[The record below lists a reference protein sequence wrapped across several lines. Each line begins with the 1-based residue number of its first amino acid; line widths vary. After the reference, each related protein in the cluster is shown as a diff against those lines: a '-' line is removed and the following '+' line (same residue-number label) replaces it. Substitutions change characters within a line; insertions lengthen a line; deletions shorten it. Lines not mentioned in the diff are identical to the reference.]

1 MPTTIQL
8 KRSAVKG
15 NRPETN
21 ELVAG
26 ELAINTHDGIV
37 FFEQDRNGTVS
48 IKELENSTAAENVF
62 YVSKSGS
69 DSNDG
74 TSLAKAF
81 ATIDKALAVAGTRRS
96 DASLDSDG
104 AEGSVFEAQTR
115 EDLAKYISNSVYD
128 ITLGTRF
135 NQAFQGRAGS
145 YTQGFEEVV
154 SAINKTKLEIAA
166 LSNVSA
172 DSDALVASNLYF
184 DTVKDIVENGKDEA
198 PTLDNTAYPLPVA
211 AYYRPVGGQTSSEI
225 RSDAEKAREILV
237 ANKVFIS
244 EEVNFFAKLNYP
256 DVTYDEAKCKR
267 DIRYAIE
274 AIIYDAVYLGN
285 SGVYQNADFF
295 HYDDVAQ
302 IPSDQTAITVAA
314 YDRLQ
319 TVISSVLNQQTITP
333 RSGDTLGESY
343 SIGQDTT
350 TSSPP
355 TTAKIVAVAAGAET
369 IKNVIQNGT
378 SSLPSRQN
386 PDDAGSVVDF
396 GQIAAGLRTAQTAIE
411 TNQNTV
417 INTVVDFIDE
427 EFPLLFYNIGDRYLD
442 VLDAPE
448 IASTIYVKTGE
459 YTINNPVTIPKNVS
473 LVGDNLKNT
482 SIRPLNPTS
491 DFFYLNNNAYVSD
504 FTFRDGLQPA
514 AVFAWDPAGDSES
527 NVIVN
532 SPYIRN
538 CTTITGPS
546 KERNFDGSWKY
557 PKSGDASQPADGGDG
572 IRNDGNHAGGIRSM
586 VVDSFTQITQGGKGI
601 YLKNR
606 GYCQLV
612 SVFTVYCDVG
622 FLAEN
627 GGFASITNSNSSFGN
642 IGLKA
647 TGVSP
652 ALYRANI
659 DGDQNTT
666 DNLITL
672 KNLTQRP
679 NISDAIKFDSDT
691 NYFTVDSA
699 SWDSN
704 AGTATIK
711 LLETPT
717 INFSDSSGVTFHQRS
732 ALSSSGHTF
741 EWIGTG
747 TDIRTA
753 FPYRG
758 GIPVQADEVVQ
769 DADRGGLCFVTSTDQ
784 KGDFRV
790 GEGFLIQRS
799 TGTIEGEA
807 FDRSLF
813 ARVTPFSLALE
824 D

>member
-1 MPTTIQL
+1 MATTIQL
-8 KRSAVKG
+8 KRSSVAG
-15 NRPETN
+15 NKPTTGD
-21 ELVAG
+21 LVGG
-26 ELAINTHDGIV
+26 ELAINTHDGTV
-37 FFEQDRNGTVS
+37 FFERNKDGVLS
-48 IKELENSTAAENVF
+48 IRELENSTSAENVF

-74 TSLAKAF
+74 SSLAKAF
-81 ATIDKALAVAGTRRS
+81 LTIDKALETAELRRTA
-96 DASLDSDG
+96 DGLDGDG
-104 AEGSVFEAQTR
+104 AEGSVLRTNTI
-115 EDLAKYISNSVYD
+115 EDLNNYISNSVFD
-128 ITLGTRF
+128 MTLNTKF
-135 NQAFQGRAGS
+135 NAAFQGRAGS

-154 SAINKTKLEIAA
+154 DA
-166 LSNVSA
+166 LGEAKRVVSTQA
-172 DSDALVASNLYF
+172 TVSLDSDSVSRIEDYF
-184 DTVKDIVENGKDEA
+184 DRVTAIVQGGQDEA
-198 PTLDNTAYPLPVA
+198 PTLDASAYPIPVA
-211 AYYRPVGGQTSSEI
+211 AYYRPVGGQSSVEI
-225 RSDAEKAREILV
+225 QTDATRTRDILL

-244 EEVNFFAKLNYP
+244 EEVNFWAKLNYSN
-256 DVTYDEAKCKR
+256 VVYDEEKCKR
-267 DIRYAIE
+267 DVRYAIE
-274 AIIYDAVYLGN
+274 AMIYDAVYLGN
-285 SGVYQNADFF
+285 SGVWQNANFF

-302 IPSDQTAITVAA
+302 IPEDQKDITVGA
-314 YDRLQ
+314 YNRLRD
-319 TVISSVLNQQTITP
+319 VLLEVLNQQTISP
-333 RSGDTLGESY
+333 RSGDTLGQSY
-343 SIGQDTT
+343 TIGQDTT
-350 TSSPP
+350 TSAPP
-355 TTAKIVAVAAGAET
+355 TSGKIIAVAGGAST
-369 IKNVIQNGT
+369 IANVIQSGT
-378 SSLPSRQN
+378 GALPSREN
-386 PDDAGSVVDF
+386 PDDVTTSVDF
-396 GQIAAGLRTAQTAIE
+396 GQINAALRASKNAIE
-411 TNQNTV
+411 GNLSTLTGL
-417 INTVVDFIDE
+417 VVNYIDE
-427 EFPLLFYNIGDRYLD
+427 EYPLLFYNIGDRYLD
-442 VLDAPE
+442 VLDKPE
-448 IASTIYVKTGE
+448 IASTIFVKTGE
-459 YTINNPVTIPKNVS
+459 YTINNPLTIPKNVS

-482 SIRPLNPTS
+482 SIRPLNPTQ
-491 DFFYLNNNAYVSD
+491 DMFYVNNNAYVSD
-504 FTFRDGLQPA
+504 FTFRDNLQPS
-514 AVFAWDPAGDSES
+514 AVFAWNPAGTPQT

-557 PKSGDASQPADGGDG
+557 PKDGDPTQPADGGDG
-572 IRNDGNHAGGIRSM
+572 IRNDGDHAGGIRSM

-652 ALYRANI
+652 ALYNCNVNGNQDTI
-659 DGDQNTT
+659 DQ
-666 DNLITL
+666 IVEL
-672 KNLTQRP
+672 KGLTQRP
-679 NISDAIKFDSDT
+679 NVSDAIKFGADD

-699 SWDSN
+699 SYDSDT
-704 AGTATIK
+704 GTGQVR
-711 LLETPT
+711 LLEAPT
-717 INFSDSSGVTFHQRS
+717 INFVDSDTVTFHQRS

-758 GIPVQADEVVQ
+758 GIPNQADEVVQ
-769 DADRGGLCFVTSTDQ
+769 DANRAGLCFVTSTDQ

-799 TGTIEGEA
+799 TGTIEGDA

>member
-1 MPTTIQL
+1 
-8 KRSAVKG
+8 
-15 NRPETN
+15 
-21 ELVAG
+21 
-26 ELAINTHDGIV
+26 
-37 FFEQDRNGTVS
+37 
-48 IKELENSTAAENVF
+48 
-62 YVSKSGS
+62 
-69 DSNDG
+69 
-74 TSLAKAF
+74 
-81 ATIDKALAVAGTRRS
+81 
-96 DASLDSDG
+96 
-104 AEGSVFEAQTR
+104 
-115 EDLAKYISNSVYD
+115 
-128 ITLGTRF
+128 
-135 NQAFQGRAGS
+135 
-145 YTQGFEEVV
+145 
-154 SAINKTKLEIAA
+154 
-166 LSNVSA
+166 
-172 DSDALVASNLYF
+172 
-184 DTVKDIVENGKDEA
+184 
-198 PTLDNTAYPLPVA
+198 
-211 AYYRPVGGQTSSEI
+211 
-225 RSDAEKAREILV
+225 
-237 ANKVFIS
+237 
-244 EEVNFFAKLNYP
+244 
-256 DVTYDEAKCKR
+256 
-267 DIRYAIE
+267 
-274 AIIYDAVYLGN
+274 
-285 SGVYQNADFF
+285 
-295 HYDDVAQ
+295 
-302 IPSDQTAITVAA
+302 
-314 YDRLQ
+314 
-319 TVISSVLNQQTITP
+319 
-333 RSGDTLGESY
+333 
-343 SIGQDTT
+343 
-350 TSSPP
+350 
-355 TTAKIVAVAAGAET
+355 
-369 IKNVIQNGT
+369 
-378 SSLPSRQN
+378 
-386 PDDAGSVVDF
+386 
-396 GQIAAGLRTAQTAIE
+396 
-411 TNQNTV
+411 
-417 INTVVDFIDE
+417 
-427 EFPLLFYNIGDRYLD
+427 
-442 VLDAPE
+442 
-448 IASTIYVKTGE
+448 
-459 YTINNPVTIPKNVS
+459 
-473 LVGDNLKNT
+473 
-482 SIRPLNPTS
+482 
-491 DFFYLNNNAYVSD
+491 
-504 FTFRDGLQPA
+504 
-514 AVFAWDPAGDSES
+514 
-527 NVIVN
+527 
-532 SPYIRN
+532 
-538 CTTITGPS
+538 
-546 KERNFDGSWKY
+546 
-557 PKSGDASQPADGGDG
+557 
-572 IRNDGNHAGGIRSM
+572 M

-711 LLETPT
+711 LLEVPT